1 MTSKFL
7 TVLVAYCLIG
17 LTNNAFAQSNQL
29 TTIELKIGIYRI
41 EAELADTSVARQT
54 GLMYRSFLPTNS
66 GMLFVIEEKGIHC
79 FFMRNTKVALSIAFI
94 DDDGKIVNISD
105 MEPETQNNH
114 CPRSSVRYALEMN
127 QKWFAQR
134 AIGPGTVVQGL
145 PKK

>member
-17 LTNNAFAQSNQL
+17 FTNNAFAQSNQL

-94 DDDGKIVNISD
+94 DDDGKIVNIAD
-105 MEPETQNNH
+105 MEPETLNNH
-114 CPRSSVRYALEMN
+114 CPRSPVRFALEMN

-134 AIGPGTVVQGL
+134 AIGPGTVIQGL

>member
-94 DDDGKIVNISD
+94 DDDGKIVNIAD
-105 MEPETQNNH
+105 MEPETLNNH
-114 CPRSSVRYALEMN
+114 CPRSPVRFALEMN

-134 AIGPGTVVQGL
+134 AIGPGAVIQGL

>member
-94 DDDGKIVNISD
+94 DDDGGAYNQADAGGFIKLN
-105 MEPETQNNH
+105 
-114 CPRSSVRYALEMN
+114 ALRMRIAEIA
-127 QKWFAQR
+127 KRKR
-134 AIGPGTVVQGL
+134 A
-145 PKK
+145 K

>member
-66 GMLFVIEEKGIHC
+66 GMLFVFEEKGIHC

-94 DDDGKIVNISD
+94 DDDGKIVNIAD
-105 MEPETQNNH
+105 MEPETLNNH
-114 CPRSSVRYALEMN
+114 CPRSPVRFALEMN

-134 AIGPGTVVQGL
+134 AIGPGTVIQGL

>member
-17 LTNNAFAQSNQL
+17 LANNAFAQSNQL

-79 FFMRNTKVALSIAFI
+79 FLCEV
-94 DDDGKIVNISD
+94 
-105 MEPETQNNH
+105 
-114 CPRSSVRYALEMN
+114 PRSPYRLHSLMVMARL
-127 QKWFAQR
+127 
-134 AIGPGTVVQGL
+134 
-145 PKK
+145 

>member
-17 LTNNAFAQSNQL
+17 LANKAFAQSNQL

-94 DDDGKIVNISD
+94 DDDGKIVNIAD
-105 MEPETQNNH
+105 MEPETLNNH
-114 CPRSSVRYALEMN
+114 CPRSPVRFALEMN

-134 AIGPGTVVQGL
+134 AIGPGTVIQGL

>member
-17 LTNNAFAQSNQL
+17 LANNAFSQSNQL

-94 DDDGKIVNISD
+94 DDDGKIVNIAD
-105 MEPETQNNH
+105 MEPETLNNH
-114 CPRSSVRYALEMN
+114 CPRSPVRFALEMN

-134 AIGPGTVVQGL
+134 AIGPGTVIQGL